1 VKRGGQATASAG
13 ATEGRMKIVLLGDDD
28 RPMAEI
34 EDLEQYDL
42 STTRGR
48 AMLVDD
54 ILVALG
60 QADRRRVLNFMHE
73 HPPNEGE
80 PSVVTELPERS

>member
-1 VKRGGQATASAG
+1 
-13 ATEGRMKIVLLGDDD
+13 
-28 RPMAEI
+28 
-34 EDLEQYDL
+34 
-42 STTRGR
+42 
-48 AMLVDD
+48 MLVDD

>member
-1 VKRGGQATASAG
+1 MR
-13 ATEGRMKIVLLGDDD
+13 IVLMGDDG
-28 RPMAEI
+28 RPVAEI
-34 EDLEQYDL
+34 EDIDQYDL

-60 QADRRRVLNFMHE
+60 QADRRRVLNFMRDHKPE
-73 HPPNEGE
+73 DAQLTA
-80 PSVVTELPERS
+80 VVSDLGDRG

>member
-1 VKRGGQATASAG
+1 
-13 ATEGRMKIVLLGDDD
+13 MKIVLMGDDG
-28 RPMAEI
+28 RAVAEI
-34 EDLEQYDL
+34 EDIEQYDL

-60 QADRRRVLNFMHE
+60 QADRRRVLEFMRDRQIDK
-73 HPPNEGE
+73 GQLQAVA
-80 PSVVTELPERS
+80 SELSERT